1 MPIGELSRVLG
12 GGIVPGSVVLISG
25 DPGIGKST
33 LLIQLC
39 AALAEGGGP
48 STGSGR
54 GPVLYV
60 SGEESP
66 AQIKLRAE
74 RLGIVSPHI
83 LVLADTH
90 LESIAAHIEKT
101 QPRMVVVDSVQSIYS
116 DAIQSGAGSV
126 TQVRDCS
133 AQLLRL
139 AKSQTFPLFLV
150 GHVTKEGAIAGPRVL
165 EHMVDTVLYLEG
177 ERFHSFRLLRSVK
190 NRFGSTN
197 EVGVFEMA
205 EKGLVEVKNPSEA
218 FLAERLPNAA
228 GSAIAVTMEGTR
240 PILVEVQA
248 LTSATAFAQPR
259 RTANGV
265 DFNRLLLIT
274 AVLSKRARVRLAD
287 QDVFVNVVGG
297 LEVEEP
303 AADLAIAAAIAS
315 SVRNRPVAAD
325 LALVGEIGL
334 SGELRSVGQL
344 PRRLNEAAKLGF
356 TRVLVPKTVA
366 RKLEHLPAGL
376 EVLGA
381 RTLRE
386 ALEMAL
392 VAGDGAEESG
402 SDGCRRNEAEST
414 TRPNGG
420 TEAQRFED
428 SVFSV
433 PRRWS
438 QGRNSRPSMLLTAAP
453 PSRTAWMSPGEPT
466 ISSSPRP
473 GRPRGCPCS
482 ATRRGPGRSPYCT
495 T

>member
-1 MPIGELSRVLG
+1 MAKTKTRYVCSVCGSAQPKWQGKCPDCGEWNTLVETVIQEAAPGRVGTPSIAAGGPGPQPLPDIPADGYERIPVPIGELSRVLG

-33 LLIQLC
+33 LLLQLC
-39 AALAEGGGP
+39 ATLADAGP
-48 STGSGR
+48 HDRASR

-60 SGEESP
+60 SGEESA

-74 RLGIVSPHI
+74 RLGITSPNI

-90 LESIAAHIEKT
+90 LESIVGHIEKA
-101 QPRMVVVDSVQSIYS
+101 QPRLVVVDSVQSIYS
-116 DAIQSGAGSV
+116 DAIPSAAGSV

-133 AQLLRL
+133 AALLRL
-139 AKSQTFPLFLV
+139 AKAQTFPLFLV

-205 EKGLVEVKNPSEA
+205 EKGLTEVKNPSEA
-218 FLAERLPNAA
+218 FLAERLPNTA

-248 LTSATAFAQPR
+248 LASVTTFAQPR

-287 QDVFVNVVGG
+287 QDVLVNVVGG

-315 SVRNRPVAAD
+315 SARNRPVAAD
-325 LALVGEIGL
+325 LALVGEVGL

-344 PRRLNEAAKLGF
+344 TRRLHEAAKLGF
-356 TRVLVPKTVA
+356 TRVLVPKTAA

-386 ALEMAL
+386 ALEIAL
-392 VAGDGAEESG
+392 VGGGEE
-402 SDGCRRNEAEST
+402 
-414 TRPNGG
+414 
-420 TEAQRFED
+420 
-428 SVFSV
+428 
-433 PRRWS
+433 
-438 QGRNSRPSMLLTAAP
+438 
-453 PSRTAWMSPGEPT
+453 
-466 ISSSPRP
+466 
-473 GRPRGCPCS
+473 
-482 ATRRGPGRSPYCT
+482 
-495 T
+495 

>member
-1 MPIGELSRVLG
+1 MAKTKTRYVCQSCGSAQPKWQGRCPDCGEWNTLVETVIQEPAPGRAITAAALTVPLALPDIPADGYERIPVPIGELSRVLG

-39 AALAEGGGP
+39 AVLADLAERG
-48 STGSGR
+48 

-60 SGEESP
+60 SGEESA

-74 RLGIVSPHI
+74 RLGIVSPNV

-90 LESIAAHIEKT
+90 LESILPHIEQT

-116 DAIQSGAGSV
+116 DAIPSGAGSV

-165 EHMVDTVLYLEG
+165 EHMVDTVIYLEG
-177 ERFHSFRLLRSVK
+177 ERFHSYRLLRAAK

-197 EVGVFEMA
+197 EIGVFEMA
-205 EKGLVEVKNPSEA
+205 ERGLVEVRNPSEA
-218 FLAERLPNAA
+218 FLAERLPNSA

-240 PILVEVQA
+240 PLLVEVQA
-248 LTSATAFAQPR
+248 LTSATTFAQPR

-274 AVLSKRARVRLAD
+274 AVLSKRARTRLAD
-287 QDVFVNVVGG
+287 QDVIVNVVGG
-297 LEVEEP
+297 LDVEEP

-315 SVRNRPVAAD
+315 SARNRPVAAD
-325 LALVGEIGL
+325 LALVGEVGL
-334 SGELRSVGQL
+334 SGELRSVGHL

-356 TRVLVPKTVA
+356 ARVLVPKTA
-366 RKLEHLPAGL
+366 IRKLDPVPPGL

-392 VAGDGAEESG
+392 LPGPSGDEE
-402 SDGCRRNEAEST
+402 
-414 TRPNGG
+414 
-420 TEAQRFED
+420 
-428 SVFSV
+428 
-433 PRRWS
+433 
-438 QGRNSRPSMLLTAAP
+438 
-453 PSRTAWMSPGEPT
+453 
-466 ISSSPRP
+466 
-473 GRPRGCPCS
+473 
-482 ATRRGPGRSPYCT
+482 
-495 T
+495 

>member
-1 MPIGELSRVLG
+1 MPKSKTRYVCSTCGSVQPKWMGKCPDCGEWNTLVETVVQETPAGRPVGAAITGGGAAPQPLPDIPADGYERIPVPIGELSRVLG

-33 LLIQLC
+33 LLLQLC
-39 AALAEGGGP
+39 DALAGP
-48 STGSGR
+48 STGPGHGPSAGAGR

-60 SGEESP
+60 SGEESA

-74 RLGIVSPHI
+74 RMGIRSPDI
-83 LVLADTH
+83 LVLAETH
-90 LESIAAHIEKT
+90 LESIAAQIEKL
-101 QPRMVVVDSVQSIYS
+101 QPRLVVVDSVQSIYS
-116 DAIQSGAGSV
+116 DAIASGAGSV

-133 AQLLRL
+133 AHLLRM
-139 AKSQTFPLFLV
+139 AKAQTFPLFLV

-177 ERFHSFRLLRSVK
+177 ERFHSFRLLRSAK

-205 EKGLVEVKNPSEA
+205 EKGLVEVRNPSEA
-218 FLAERLPNAA
+218 FLAERIPNAP

-248 LTSATAFAQPR
+248 LTNPTAFSQPR
-259 RTANGV
+259 RTANGI
-265 DFNRLLLIT
+265 DFNRLLLIV
-274 AVLSKRARVRLAD
+274 AVLSKRARARLAD

-297 LEVEEP
+297 LQVDEP
-303 AADLAIAAAIAS
+303 AADLAVAAAIAS

-325 LALVGEIGL
+325 LALVGEVGL
-334 SGELRSVGQL
+334 SGELRGVGQL

-356 TRVLVPKTVA
+356 TRVLVPMSVA
-366 RKLEHLPAGL
+366 RKLDRPPAGL

-392 VAGDGAEESG
+392 VAGEARDESG
-402 SDGCRRNEAEST
+402 
-414 TRPNGG
+414 
-420 TEAQRFED
+420 
-428 SVFSV
+428 
-433 PRRWS
+433 
-438 QGRNSRPSMLLTAAP
+438 
-453 PSRTAWMSPGEPT
+453 
-466 ISSSPRP
+466 
-473 GRPRGCPCS
+473 
-482 ATRRGPGRSPYCT
+482 
-495 T
+495 

>member
-1 MPIGELSRVLG
+1 MPKPKTRYVCSVCGSAQPKWQGKCPDCGEWNTLVETVIQEPAPGRPGSAAIAASDVGPLALPDIPADGYERIPVSIGELSRVLG

-39 AALAEGGGP
+39 AALADNGLSERPDGP
-48 STGSGR
+48 SAR

-60 SGEESP
+60 SGEESA

-74 RLGIVSPHI
+74 RLGIASPNI

-101 QPRMVVVDSVQSIYS
+101 QPRLVVVDSVQSIYS
-116 DAIQSGAGSV
+116 DAIPSGSGSV

-133 AQLLRL
+133 AHLLRL

-197 EVGVFEMA
+197 EVGVFEMV
-205 EKGLVEVKNPSEA
+205 ERGMVEVKNPSEA
-218 FLAERLPNAA
+218 FLAERLPNSA

-248 LTSATAFAQPR
+248 LTSATTFTQPR

-265 DFNRLLLIT
+265 DFNRLLLIA
-274 AVLSKRARVRLAD
+274 AVLSKRARIRLAD
-287 QDVFVNVVGG
+287 QDIFANVVGG
-297 LEVEEP
+297 LEVAEP

-315 SVRNRPVAAD
+315 SARNRPVAAD

-366 RKLEHLPAGL
+366 HRLEHPPAGL

-386 ALEMAL
+386 ALEIAL
-392 VAGDGAEESG
+392 VGGDGAEDSG
-402 SDGCRRNEAEST
+402 
-414 TRPNGG
+414 
-420 TEAQRFED
+420 
-428 SVFSV
+428 
-433 PRRWS
+433 
-438 QGRNSRPSMLLTAAP
+438 
-453 PSRTAWMSPGEPT
+453 
-466 ISSSPRP
+466 
-473 GRPRGCPCS
+473 
-482 ATRRGPGRSPYCT
+482 
-495 T
+495 

>member
-1 MPIGELSRVLG
+1 M
-12 GGIVPGSVVLISG
+12 
-25 DPGIGKST
+25 
-33 LLIQLC
+33 
-39 AALAEGGGP
+39 
-48 STGSGR
+48 
-54 GPVLYV
+54 LYV
-60 SGEESP
+60 SGEESA

-74 RLGIVSPHI
+74 RLGIVTPHI

-90 LESIAAHIEKT
+90 LESIAAHIEQT
-101 QPRMVVVDSVQSIYS
+101 QPRLVVVDSVQSIYS

-133 AQLLRL
+133 APLLRL

-205 EKGLVEVKNPSEA
+205 EKGLTEVKNPSEA

-248 LTSATAFAQPR
+248 LTSATTFAQPR

-297 LEVEEP
+297 LEVAEP

-315 SVRNRPVAAD
+315 SARNRPVAAD

-344 PRRLNEAAKLGF
+344 ARRLNEAAKLGF

-366 RKLEHLPAGL
+366 ASWSIRPPGWRCWAPARC
-376 EVLGA
+376 A
-381 RTLRE
+381 
-386 ALEMAL
+386 
-392 VAGDGAEESG
+392 
-402 SDGCRRNEAEST
+402 
-414 TRPNGG
+414 
-420 TEAQRFED
+420 
-428 SVFSV
+428 
-433 PRRWS
+433 RRWRWRWWRGMRRMRADKRMEIFQIKS
-438 QGRNSRPSMLLTAAP
+438 VLASRYTLWYGKFITN
-453 PSRTAWMSPGEPT
+453 
-466 ISSSPRP
+466 
-473 GRPRGCPCS
+473 
-482 ATRRGPGRSPYCT
+482 
-495 T
+495 

>member
-1 MPIGELSRVLG
+1 VETIVQEPPPGRTAGVGLPGAAAAPISLPDIPADGYERIPVSIGELSRVLG

-39 AALAEGGGP
+39 AALADGASIAKHSAPVGTRPEPVEGP
-48 STGSGR
+48 AGR

-60 SGEESP
+60 SGEESA

-101 QPRMVVVDSVQSIYS
+101 QPGMVVVDSVQSIYS

-139 AKSQTFPLFLV
+139 AKAQTFPLFLV

-265 DFNRLLLIT
+265 DFNRLLLII

-325 LALVGEIGL
+325 LALVGEVGL

-356 TRVLVPKTVA
+356 TRVLVPKTVV
-366 RKLEHLPAGL
+366 RKLEHPPAGL

-386 ALEMAL
+386 ALEIAL
-392 VAGDGAEESG
+392 VAGDAADESG
-402 SDGCRRNEAEST
+402 
-414 TRPNGG
+414 
-420 TEAQRFED
+420 
-428 SVFSV
+428 
-433 PRRWS
+433 
-438 QGRNSRPSMLLTAAP
+438 
-453 PSRTAWMSPGEPT
+453 
-466 ISSSPRP
+466 
-473 GRPRGCPCS
+473 
-482 ATRRGPGRSPYCT
+482 
-495 T
+495 

>member
-1 MPIGELSRVLG
+1 MPKPKTRYVCAVCGSAQPKWQGKCPDCGEWNTLVETVIQEPAPGRVGSAASVTGGNGPVPLPDIPADGYERIPVSIGELSRVLG
-12 GGIVPGSVVLISG
+12 GGIVPGSVTLISG

-39 AALAEGGGP
+39 AALADDSLSP
-48 STGSGR
+48 GSGR
-54 GPVLYV
+54 SEGSVLYI
-60 SGEESP
+60 SGEESA

-74 RLGIVSPHI
+74 RLGIVSPNI

-90 LESIAAHIEKT
+90 LESIAAHIEKA
-101 QPRMVVVDSVQSIYS
+101 QPRLVVVDSVQSIYS
-116 DAIQSGAGSV
+116 DAIQSGAGSI

-133 AQLLRL
+133 AALLRL

-205 EKGLVEVKNPSEA
+205 ERGMTEVKNPSEA

-248 LTSATAFAQPR
+248 LTSVTTFAQPR

-274 AVLSKRARVRLAD
+274 AVLSKRARIRLAD

-297 LEVEEP
+297 LEVAEP

-315 SVRNRPVAAD
+315 SARSRPVAAD
-325 LALVGEIGL
+325 LALIGEVGL
-334 SGELRSVGQL
+334 SGELRSVGHL

-356 TRVLVPKTVA
+356 TRVLVPKTIV
-366 RKLEHLPAGL
+366 RKLEHPPAGL

-381 RTLRE
+381 RTVRE

-392 VAGDGAEESG
+392 VGG
-402 SDGCRRNEAEST
+402 EAADE
-414 TRPNGG
+414 NG
-420 TEAQRFED
+420 
-428 SVFSV
+428 
-433 PRRWS
+433 
-438 QGRNSRPSMLLTAAP
+438 
-453 PSRTAWMSPGEPT
+453 
-466 ISSSPRP
+466 
-473 GRPRGCPCS
+473 
-482 ATRRGPGRSPYCT
+482 
-495 T
+495 

>member
-1 MPIGELSRVLG
+1 MVKTKTRYVCQICGSAQPKWQGKCPDCGEWNTLVETIVQEPPPGRVGGFALAGGATVPLSLPDIPADGYERIPVPIGELSRVLG

-39 AALAEGGGP
+39 AALAEGGP
-48 STGSGR
+48 STR
-54 GPVLYV
+54 PEPVEGPVLYV
-60 SGEESP
+60 SGEESA

-101 QPRMVVVDSVQSIYS
+101 QPRVVVVDSVQSIYS

-366 RKLEHLPAGL
+366 RKLEHPPAGL
-376 EVLGA
+376 EILGA

-386 ALEMAL
+386 ALEIAL
-392 VAGDGAEESG
+392 VAGDADE
-402 SDGCRRNEAEST
+402 
-414 TRPNGG
+414 
-420 TEAQRFED
+420 
-428 SVFSV
+428 
-433 PRRWS
+433 
-438 QGRNSRPSMLLTAAP
+438 QGN
-453 PSRTAWMSPGEPT
+453 
-466 ISSSPRP
+466 
-473 GRPRGCPCS
+473 
-482 ATRRGPGRSPYCT
+482 
-495 T
+495 